1 MPKIS
6 LTSLA
11 DIASAAGTQKVTK
24 VRAIKRRGPY
34 SPAIDFYKALREA
47 LVTAHDNGWSK
58 ANLLEVPHAQTDL
71 KKVSSYLAAVNG
83 YNKWWGQKTL
93 HSFEAPRSV
102 YSKHGIDVP
111 VNPETGID
119 TGTVQYVMKFYL
131 NVDPLDAFRANLI
144 TGLMET
150 ALRDRCQAAEL
161 MAVLD
166 VRRGKLFIMGSQLAT
181 LKAII
186 DAELAY
192 VAGLWDA
199 I

>member
-1 MPKIS
+1 MPRIS

-11 DIASAAGTQKVTK
+11 EIASVAGTQKVTK

-58 ANLLEVPHAQTDL
+58 ADLLEVPHAQADP
-71 KKVSSYLAAVNG
+71 KKVTSYLSAVNG
-83 YNKWWGQKTL
+83 YNKWWGQKAL

-102 YSKHGIDVP
+102 YTKHGIDVS

-119 TGTVQYVMKFYL
+119 MGTAQYVIKFYL
-131 NVDPLDAFRANLI
+131 NVHPLDAFRANLI

-150 ALRDRCQAAEL
+150 ALRDKCKTAEI

-166 VRRGKLFIMGSQLAT
+166 VRRGKLFTMGSQLAS
-181 LKAII
+181 LKAIV

-192 VAGLWDA
+192 VANLWDA